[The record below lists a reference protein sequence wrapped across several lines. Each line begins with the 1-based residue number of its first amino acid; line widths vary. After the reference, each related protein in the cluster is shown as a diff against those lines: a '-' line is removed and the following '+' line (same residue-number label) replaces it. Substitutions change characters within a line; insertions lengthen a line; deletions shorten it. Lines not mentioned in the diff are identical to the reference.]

1 MLEQRERGQR
11 DTGRRQHPRMWW
23 VLVLSL
29 SATAVSCG
37 GAAMAATTDFAP
49 FEADGEARQLN
60 DEELGQL
67 RGRFVD
73 KGRVMFFG
81 VEMVS
86 RWRTAAGDSMT
97 AGTRMIGDLMQD
109 QPSVRFE
116 PVINSISVD
125 ELASRS
131 SGGTGAT
138 VADRGTRNASGVVQT
153 IQAGG
158 DFNTAANDL
167 TLDVQ
172 DAADFRSSPRASGQ
186 SVTSGRVQ
194 VNGANDSVMN
204 ISMQPRDLSVAI
216 DLPGHGRIEQAIV
229 PGRGLRQSIQLTSN
243 LQRVQNLTR
252 LQLYMGNQAG
262 DSRAAMPG
270 MLSGIRAAAALR

>member
-1 MLEQRERGQR
+1 MGPAQH
-11 DTGRRQHPRMWW
+11 RRRWW

-29 SATAVSCG
+29 VLSMSATAVPFG
-37 GAAMAATTDFAP
+37 GVAMAATTDLAP
-49 FEADGEARQLN
+49 LEAGAEARQLN

-67 RGRFVD
+67 RGRFVGQ
-73 KGRVMFFG
+73 GRVMFFG

-97 AGTRMIGDLMQD
+97 AGTRMIGDLTQD
-109 QPSVRFE
+109 HPSVRFE
-116 PVINSISVD
+116 PVITSISID
-125 ELASRS
+125 ELVGRS

-138 VADRGTRNASGVVQT
+138 VVDRGTRNASGVVQT

-158 DFNTAANDL
+158 DFNVAANDL
-167 TLDVQ
+167 ILDVMN
-172 DAADFRSSPRASGQ
+172 ASDFRSSPGSTDQ
-186 SVTSGRVQ
+186 SVTARRIQ
-194 VNGANDSVMN
+194 ANGANDSVMS
-204 ISMQPRDLSVAI
+204 ISMQPRDLSVTI
-216 DLPGHGRIEQAIV
+216 DLPGLGRIEQAVV

-252 LQLYMGNQAG
+252 LQLYVGNQTA
-262 DSRAAMPG
+262 DNRSAVPG

>member
-1 MLEQRERGQR
+1 
-11 DTGRRQHPRMWW
+11 MWW

-29 SATAVSCG
+29 SATAVPFG
-37 GAAMAATTDFAP
+37 GVAMAATTDFAP
-49 FEADGEARQLN
+49 FEADAEARQLN

-73 KGRVMFFG
+73 QGRVMFFG

-97 AGTRMIGDLMQD
+97 VGTRMIGDLMQD

-125 ELASRS
+125 ELANRS

-138 VADRGTRNASGVVQT
+138 VVDRGTRNASGVVQT

-158 DFNTAANDL
+158 DFNVAANDL

-172 DAADFRSSPRASGQ
+172 DAADFRSPPRNSDQ
-186 SVTSGRVQ
+186 SVTAGRVQ
-194 VNGANDSVMN
+194 VSGANDSMMS

-252 LQLYMGNQAG
+252 LQLYMGNQTA
-262 DSRAAMPG
+262 DNRSAVPG
-270 MLSGIRAAAALR
+270 MLSGIQAAAALR